1 MDLRTAID
9 RASKA
14 ELLEGVA
21 LIAHRLAVLD
31 AAAACASP
39 DDDVFLSPKQLA
51 ERVPYTVG
59 SLNTYV
65 HAGKL
70 IEGQHYFKKGHR
82 TVFSWK
88 AMKAWITCADKEV
101 VDQEDKL
108 EPITTQ
114 TRRRSQ

>member
-21 LIAHRLAVLD
+21 LIAHRLAVLGAD
-31 AAAACASP
+31 SASASP
-39 DDDVFLSPKQLA
+39 EDDVFLSPKQLA
-51 ERVPYTVG
+51 ERIPYTVG

-70 IEGQHYFKKGHR
+70 IEGRHYFKRGHR

-88 AMKAWITCADKEV
+88 AMKSWITSADKEV
-101 VDQEDKL
+101 ADQEDKL

-114 TRRRSQ
+114 SRRRSQ